1 MAVPVLL
8 DTDIGGDV
16 DDVFALLLAAW
27 QPEVR
32 LLGVTVVF
40 GPVMERARLA
50 RKMLDLAGRPDVPV
64 AVGLGETLDG
74 WRPADGFT
82 SGEGAVRPEE
92 AAELDRRLHPQ
103 PAVDFLVEQ
112 IMAAA
117 EPPVLVTIGPL
128 TNVGAA
134 LRREP
139 ALAQRVRA
147 LIMMGGRL
155 GEDAEKGEFN
165 VNSDPLATRTV
176 LESGAR
182 LRIATYEVTRR
193 TVLGWDAVVRL
204 RRTDDPACQ
213 SAAAQLERYLLEL
226 KRPATSMYDPVALT
240 LAYTER
246 FLRMRPV
253 RLAATYG
260 ERRTRLEVTPD
271 GPISAEVSTDI
282 DAPAFEAHLREILLR
297 ASRA

>member
-1 MAVPVLL
+1 MPVPVLL

-16 DDVFALLLAAW
+16 DDVFALLLAAR

-40 GPVMERARLA
+40 GPVAQRARLA

-82 SGEGAVRPEE
+82 SGEGAVAPEE

-103 PAVDFLVEQ
+103 QAVDFLIEQ
-112 IMAAA
+112 IMTAS

-134 LRREP
+134 LQREP
-139 ALAQRVRA
+139 ALGRRLRA
-147 LIMMGGRL
+147 LVMMGGCL
-155 GEDAEKGEFN
+155 GEDAEEGEFN

-182 LRIATYEVTRR
+182 LRIGTYEVTRR

-204 RRTDDPACQ
+204 RRSEDPACVA
-213 SAAAQLERYLLEL
+213 AAAQLERYLVVL
-226 KRPATSMYDPVALT
+226 KRPATSMYDPVTLT

-246 FLRMRPV
+246 FLRMQQV
-253 RLAATYG
+253 RLAATYDT
-260 ERRTRLEVTPD
+260 RRTYLQVRPD
-271 GPISAEVSTDI
+271 GPIRAEVSIDI
-282 DAPAFEAHLREILLR
+282 DAPAFEAHLREVLLR
-297 ASRA
+297 AGRP